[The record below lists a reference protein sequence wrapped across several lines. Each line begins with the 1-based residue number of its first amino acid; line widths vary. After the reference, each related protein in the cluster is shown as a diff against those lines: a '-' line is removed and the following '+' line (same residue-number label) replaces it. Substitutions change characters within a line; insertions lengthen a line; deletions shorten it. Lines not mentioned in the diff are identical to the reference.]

1 MRRLLVIVV
10 ACSMLWAGCNPAG
23 GTRRRDGGGG
33 GDEDGG
39 GVLTDTGHPADWP
52 DIGPLPDTGPPPPG
66 DADDDGLPD
75 ADELARG
82 TDPANADSDGDGLP
96 DGVEV
101 VAGTDPLD
109 SGSFIPP
116 TDFYVV
122 LPYMDPEV
130 HRELDF
136 RARLGRA
143 DIFFLVDTTGSMGLA
158 ISNVST
164 SLSGTIVPAINDAI
178 VDAVMGVGDFRD
190 FDDGVHGDV
199 GDWTFI
205 TRQSMTNDV
214 AAVQTA
220 LNALRAG
227 GGNDGPE
234 SSTEA
239 LYGSVAGACSPSPG
253 AAFGFGGACFR
264 DTSHPIIVHVTD
276 ADFHNGPPGVCDSPP
291 CDYPA
296 GEGRS
301 WTETVAALNAQSV
314 KIVGVAVDSFPFP
327 GFPVASRNDLDALC
341 TATDSRAS
349 DGSLTVSTAASGNVS
364 TSVVDGIV
372 DLIGASTQDVSA
384 RSLDDTSD
392 AVDATRFIT
401 AITPVRATRA
411 VSFDSTTFYGVAGG
425 TQVTFDVTFVNDF
438 QPETSRVQLFRAYIE
453 VYDVASTTA
462 LDRRNVYIVIP
473 AEGGVLVI

>member
-1 MRRLLVIVV
+1 MRRLLVLSV
-10 ACSMLWAGCNPAG
+10 ACSLLWAGCNPG
-23 GTRRRDGGGG
+23 GSPTRRRDAGPG
-33 GDEDGG
+33 GDDAGG
-39 GVLTDTGHPADWP
+39 YYDVGRPADWP
-52 DIGPLPDTGPPPPG
+52 DVGPLPDTGPPPPG

-75 ADELARG
+75 ADEVARG

-101 VAGTDPLD
+101 VAGTNPLD
-109 SGSFIPP
+109 PGSFIPP

-122 LPYMDPEV
+122 LPYEDPAI

-143 DIFFLVDTTGSMGLA
+143 DIFFLVDTTGSMGFA

-178 VDAVMGVGDFRD
+178 VDASMGVGDFRD
-190 FDDGVHGDV
+190 FDDGAHGDP

-205 TRQSMTNDV
+205 TRQSMTSDV
-214 AAVQTA
+214 TAVQTA
-220 LNALRAG
+220 LNGLRAG

-239 LYGSVAGACSPSPG
+239 LFQSVAGPCG
-253 AAFGFGGACFR
+253 AGGGFGGACFR
-264 DTSHPIIVHVTD
+264 DMSHPIIVHVTD
-276 ADFHNGPPGVCDSPP
+276 ADFHNGPPGTCDSPP

-301 WTETVAALNAQSV
+301 WTETVSALNAQNV
-314 KIVGVAVDSFPFP
+314 KVVGVAVNTFPFP
-327 GFPVASRNDLDALC
+327 GLPIPSRNDLDALC
-341 TATDSRAS
+341 TATSSRGA
-349 DGSLTVSTAASGNVS
+349 DGSLTVYSSDAGNVS

-372 DLIGASTQDVSA
+372 DLIGAASQDVSA

-411 VSFDSTTFYGVAGG
+411 VSFDATTFYGVAGG
-425 TQVTFDVTFVNDF
+425 TQVTFDVEFVNDF
-438 QPETSRVQLFRAYIE
+438 QPEMTRVQLFRAYIE
-453 VYDVASTTA
+453 VYDTATSTA